1 MLPRSHNLR
10 QISDMHFGVTS
21 DIHNCFD
28 ISHNKSAGARRRP
41 TRIAVWDGGSGPKS
55 GKSEEWRSHGVKL
68 LHWVTLSRWF
78 LVSAV
83 EYCCLWTRFRLRCQ
97 AAASQVDIM
106 FDICNLAIVNY
117 FRIELQRGWA
127 TQEPHSTEQQRSH
140 IRQMLCVVP
149 HPPSHL
155 HSHPHLDVAWF
166 FVSLPCPSGV
176 CCFSAAFEACA
187 VIAAICCPAQQHYLR
202 VLDFCAKRS

>member
-10 QISDMHFGVTS
+10 QISDMHFGITS

-41 TRIAVWDGGSGPKS
+41 TRIAVWVWKVKS
-55 GKSEEWRSHGVKL
+55 GDHTEWSYSIERLWVGGFSYLLWSTVAFEQDSAGVARQQRAK
-68 LHWVTLSRWF
+68 
-78 LVSAV
+78 
-83 EYCCLWTRFRLRCQ
+83 
-97 AAASQVDIM
+97 VDIM
-106 FDICNLAIVNY
+106 FDICNLEIVNY

-149 HPPSHL
+149 HPHL

>member
-41 TRIAVWDGGSGPKS
+41 TRIAVWVWAWVRKVKS
-55 GKSEEWRSHGVKL
+55 GDHTEWSYSIERLWVGGFSYLLWSTVAFEQDSAGVARQQRAKLTLCLTFVILRSLIIFELSYKGAEPHRSHTALNSKD
-68 LHWVTLSRWF
+68 HTFDKCSAWF
-78 LVSAV
+78 P
-83 EYCCLWTRFRLRCQ
+83 
-97 AAASQVDIM
+97 I
-106 FDICNLAIVNY
+106 
-117 FRIELQRGWA
+117 
-127 TQEPHSTEQQRSH
+127 PHS
-140 IRQMLCVVP
+140 
-149 HPPSHL
+149 